1 MISERLM
8 GRVLG
13 LLVATV
19 GLLPAGVA
27 AAQEQP
33 VGEPVEIRLAVSS
46 FATNATAA
54 HAASGLA
61 VQRVMRAVA
70 QSGVQLESV
79 EGAGVVIVP
88 EYARPDPVPLRGIRE
103 DPRIVG
109 YRAIGEVVVRTSD
122 IARISLLLDFARGA
136 GANELRAVDLQ

>member
-1 MISERLM
+1 MFSK
-8 GRVLG
+8 RVDRG
-13 LLVATV
+13 VLVAFLASI
-19 GLLPAGVA
+19 GIVA
-27 AAQEQP
+27 AGAASAQEQP
-33 VGEPVEIRLAVSS
+33 LGEPVEIRLAVSS

-79 EGAGVVIVP
+79 EGVGLVLVP
-88 EYARPDPVPLRGIRE
+88 EYARPDPVPIRGFRE
-103 DPRIVG
+103 DPRIIG

-122 IARISLLLDFARGA
+122 YARISLLLDFARGA
-136 GANELRAVDLQ
+136 GANELRPFELP